1 MNEENTID
9 MEIVILANSVKHHQ
23 HCVAGKCT
31 SSRQWVRPV
40 SNANGAELSHEQ
52 AQCQNPHGT
61 FNVKP
66 LQKVIMNFSA
76 HAPLAHQPE
85 NYVIDG
91 VTWRQNYKINENELN
106 LYLDQPDDIWGNS
119 DRVDHALILS
129 GQIPIGQSLYL
140 IAVDNLNLYKNRY
153 DRRRASFSYRGTNYD
168 FAVTDPNFDR
178 ITQSSEEIKGIIC
191 VSLGEEYQGS
201 CFKLVATVF

>member
-1 MNEENTID
+1 MNNI
-9 MEIVILANSVKHHQ
+9 EIVILANSVKHHQ

-31 SSRQWVRPV
+31 ANGQWVRPV
-40 SNANGAELSHEQ
+40 ANANGAELSHAQ
-52 AQCQNPHGT
+52 AQCQNPHGS

-66 LQKVIMNFSA
+66 LQKVIMNFSS

-91 VTWRQNYKINENELN
+91 STWRQNYRITDLELN
-106 LYLDQPDDIWGNS
+106 QYLDQPNDIWGNT
-119 DRVDHALILS
+119 DRVPHVSILS
-129 GQIPIGQSLYL
+129 GQVVIEQSLFL
-140 IAVDNLNLYKNRY
+140 IAVDNLNLYKNQY
-153 DRRRASFSYRGTNYD
+153 DRRRASFCYRGINYD

-178 ITQSSEEIKGIIC
+178 ITHNKEGHRGIIC

-201 CFKLVATVF
+201 CYKLVATVF